1 MKLRDLGM
9 KQQDLTD
16 WTSIP
21 AATARQRFPYSRY
34 NKAPTISDQG
44 FI

>member
-1 MKLRDLGM
+1 M

-21 AATARQRFPYSRY
+21 AATAKATLSRLQIQQTP
-34 NKAPTISDQG
+34 N
-44 FI
+44 FR